1 MAKRDICQQH
11 AGYLKKSYIANYVK
25 DFISY
30 EQHREAQRNRKF
42 VEDQKSDAKIQF
54 ELSEELLTSFR
65 KKHPIPRDTP
75 ELQMQRS
82 RLESGIEE
90 NRAVYITIRQQY
102 EIAKIEESRG
112 AITKYYSSSTKL
124 LDFTLP
130 LDFDENYS
138 KLISKT
144 SSKLGKI
151 ISPILKNFSKTR
163 KIQQINYNNYIIMEI
178 INRAVTNL
186 LEKK

>member
-1 MAKRDICQQH
+1 MEKEVTIDRIITANYDVFKALYDPIRGKIVQLLNKKQLNVEQITRR
-11 AGYLKKSYIANYVK
+11 LKKFGY
-25 DFISY
+25 
-30 EQHREAQRNRKF
+30 
-42 VEDQKSDAKIQF
+42 
-54 ELSEELLTSFR
+54 
-65 KKHPIPRDTP
+65 KK
-75 ELQMQRS
+75 
-82 RLESGIEE
+82 
-90 NRAVYITIRQQY
+90 AVTTIRHHI
-102 EIAKIEESRG
+102 EILKDSGLIEIVRIEESRG
-112 AITKYYSSSTKL
+112 AITKYYGSSTKL

-144 SSKLGKI
+144 SLKLGKV

>member
-1 MAKRDICQQH
+1 MEKEVTIDRIITANYDVFKALDDPIRGKIVQLLNKKQLNVEQITRR
-11 AGYLKKSYIANYVK
+11 LKKFGY
-25 DFISY
+25 
-30 EQHREAQRNRKF
+30 
-42 VEDQKSDAKIQF
+42 
-54 ELSEELLTSFR
+54 
-65 KKHPIPRDTP
+65 KK
-75 ELQMQRS
+75 
-82 RLESGIEE
+82 
-90 NRAVYITIRQQY
+90 AVTTIRHHV
-102 EIAKIEESRG
+102 EILKDSGLIEIVRIEESRG
-112 AITKYYSSSTKL
+112 AITKYYGSSTKL

-144 SSKLGKI
+144 SLKLGKV

>member
-1 MAKRDICQQH
+1 MSILMEKEVTIDRIMSANYDVFKALDDPIRGKIVQLLNKKQLNVEQITRR
-11 AGYLKKSYIANYVK
+11 LKKFGY
-25 DFISY
+25 
-30 EQHREAQRNRKF
+30 
-42 VEDQKSDAKIQF
+42 
-54 ELSEELLTSFR
+54 
-65 KKHPIPRDTP
+65 KK
-75 ELQMQRS
+75 
-82 RLESGIEE
+82 
-90 NRAVYITIRQQY
+90 AVTTIRHHI
-102 EIAKIEESRG
+102 EILKNSGLIEIVRIEESRG
-112 AITKYYSSSTKL
+112 AITKYYGSSTKL

-144 SSKLGKI
+144 SLKLGKV